1 MLYKFWNNNYNIGWG
16 TRIWTGNA
24 RVRAASF
31 TVKLS
36 PIFLLY
42 YQWLK
47 IFYFSVYYLC
57 VFFYLIIPSTYYKA
71 QNGVKLFLKKFKP
84 NYLVIN
90 FPHIS
95 INTVFNPTDLN
106 FPIKCLAP
114 YNWSGFVI
122 KTSLVVRLPTTLT
135 ALPKPQREP
144 VNRPP
149 KVLAVAQELS
159 KQSEN
164 PTIRWITSWL
174 RSAVCKFKHPRIPTQ
189 YGAVS
194 GWTLGPPFFLPEF
207 IVSL

>member
-114 YNWSGFVI
+114 YNWWVISESGVWTI
-122 KTSLVVRLPTTLT
+122 ELKRRIRLTCCCKTS
-135 ALPKPQREP
+135 
-144 VNRPP
+144 
-149 KVLAVAQELS
+149 
-159 KQSEN
+159 N
-164 PTIRWITSWL
+164 PTKGDTPLWRRIT
-174 RSAVCKFKHPRIPTQ
+174 F
-189 YGAVS
+189 
-194 GWTLGPPFFLPEF
+194 
-207 IVSL
+207 